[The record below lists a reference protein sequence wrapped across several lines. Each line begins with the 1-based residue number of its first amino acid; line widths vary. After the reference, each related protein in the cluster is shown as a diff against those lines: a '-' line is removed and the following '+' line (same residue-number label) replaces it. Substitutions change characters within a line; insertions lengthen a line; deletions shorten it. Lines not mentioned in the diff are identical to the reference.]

1 MGMCEIV
8 VRQREI
14 AAHSP
19 ILAPRIADNKVA
31 VLVFVTDRQHSVP
44 TPRFLVSPWHGRT
57 TAALNLF
64 GFEAVVHGEADDK
77 WIPGSEANF
86 HVQKLSL

>member
-1 MGMCEIV
+1 MGMREIIV
-8 VRQREI
+8 WQREI

-31 VLVFVTDRQHSVP
+31 VLVVITDREHSMP
-44 TPRFLVSPWHGRT
+44 AQRFLVSPWHRRT

-64 GFEAVVHGEADDK
+64 GFEAVVNGDPGDK
-77 WIPGSEANF
+77 WIAGSDAAF
-86 HVQKLSL
+86 HVQELSL